1 MNFLLK
7 RMRKEMHLSQTELA
21 NSVGVSLSTVGSWE
35 RGESYPNSEQLWN
48 CAVAL
53 GCTPNDLLGWEVK
66 EAEPLTP
73 EESQLLDRY
82 RECTA
87 ARRES
92 VMQSAAD
99 AVTLSKGERAAP
111 PAIAVR
117 YSRREVSRHEV
128 ELG

>member
-21 NSVGVSLSTVGSWE
+21 NFVGVSLRTIGSWE

-53 GCTPNDLLGWEVK
+53 GCTPNDLLGWEVE
-66 EAEPLTP
+66 EAESLTP
-73 EESQLLDRY
+73 EESQLLESY

-87 ARRES
+87 ARRAA

-99 AVTLSKGERAAP
+99 AVTLSRGERAAP
-111 PAIAVR
+111 PPAIAIR
-117 YSRREVSRHEV
+117 YSKWEVSHEV